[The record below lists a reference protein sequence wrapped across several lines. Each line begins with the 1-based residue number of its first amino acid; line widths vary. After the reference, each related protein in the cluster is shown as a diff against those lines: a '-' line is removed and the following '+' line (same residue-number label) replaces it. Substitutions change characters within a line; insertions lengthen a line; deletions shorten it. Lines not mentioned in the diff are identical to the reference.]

1 MMVEKYKNS
10 DGKTYNGVAMMSEL
24 TGLSQEEIAWIAS
37 RIQQLIHQE
46 GKTKDEAAAIVKEES
61 KSKPWIQK

>member
-1 MMVEKYKNS
+1 MMFEKYKNI

-24 TGLSQEEIAWIAS
+24 TGISQEEIAWTAT
-37 RIQQLIHQE
+37 RIKQLIHQE
-46 GKTKDEAAAIVKEES
+46 GKTKDEAVAIVREEG